1 MVPTPSS
8 GKAGVRARLSGIR
21 PVSGMPRK
29 RLYMALCG
37 ALVPFGCR
45 GYVFV
50 LFGLLWG
57 FGAVWLSGLRIR
69 PVRAS
74 MGLPRGSPVGE
85 GRGCVQAVVGG

>member
-45 GYVFV
+45 G
-50 LFGLLWG
+50 
-57 FGAVWLSGLRIR
+57 LRIR